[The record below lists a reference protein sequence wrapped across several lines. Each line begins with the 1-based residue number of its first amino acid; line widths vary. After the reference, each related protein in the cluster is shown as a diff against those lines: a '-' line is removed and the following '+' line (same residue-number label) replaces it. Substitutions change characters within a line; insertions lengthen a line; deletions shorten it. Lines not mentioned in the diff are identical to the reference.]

1 MTAIPTPRHAV
12 IYARVSTVRQAE
24 ADLSLPDQIKQ
35 LQDYCQRKQLAV
47 IDTYTEPGASALDE
61 DRPAFQEMISRA
73 TSPQRPY
80 DVVVVHSLSRFSRD
94 TMHSEYYVRKLR
106 RAGVELISITQE
118 LGQDGHGDLIR
129 KIVNAFDEHQS
140 RENAKHTHRAMLENA
155 RQGFWNGSAP
165 PFGYATVVKE
175 RRGNKDKKV
184 LVIDEAE
191 AAIVRTIFE
200 LCLGNL
206 GRPLGVK
213 AIATYFNDR
222 GITRRG
228 RRFSTGSLH
237 DLLTSS
243 TYCGRHYF
251 NRTDSRT
258 FEKRPSSQW
267 VELTVPAI
275 VDEETFNRAQAILHA
290 RAPKVMAPRNVTGP
304 TMLASVAR
312 CAGCGSA
319 MILNTGKG
327 GVYRYYSC
335 SRAMKQGKSAC
346 PGRRIR
352 MDRLDDMVLGHLSEQ
367 LFEPE
372 RLATLLQGYMVQ
384 AKEGRA
390 GQRERLRQARDA
402 VGRVDASVS
411 RLLALVESGAMEP
424 DAPELRE
431 RLASL
436 RMQKA
441 ELTRD
446 IASLQDNLQ
455 TGELELSP
463 EKLKVLSM
471 EMRKRL
477 AEGPADLRQAY
488 MRLLLD
494 NVTVD
499 HDSVRLEGSP
509 AILERLASRGLSK
522 SSPEVLSF
530 VREWRPR
537 EDSNLRPPV

>member
-1 MTAIPTPRHAV
+1 MNASDRPCRAV

-35 LQDYCQRKQLAV
+35 LQDYCARKQWTV
-47 IDTYTEPGASALDE
+47 VDVFTEPGASALDE
-61 DRPAFQEMISRA
+61 DRPVFQDMIGRA
-73 TSPQRPY
+73 TSGEKPY

-94 TMHSEYYVRKLR
+94 TMHSEFYVRKLNK
-106 RAGVELISITQE
+106 AGVRLVSITQE

-184 LVIDEAE
+184 LVINEAE
-191 AAIVRTIFE
+191 ASAVRTIFA
-200 LCLGNL
+200 LCLGTG

-213 AIATYFNDR
+213 AIASYFNDR

-258 FEKRPSSQW
+258 FEKRPSSEW
-267 VELTVPAI
+267 VQLAVPPI
-275 VDEETFNRAQAILHA
+275 IDEETFNRVQAVLHA
-290 RAPKVMAPRNVTGP
+290 RAPKVVAPRNVNGP

-312 CAGCGSA
+312 CASCGSA

-327 GVYRYYSC
+327 GTYRYYSC
-335 SRAMKQGKSAC
+335 SKAMKQGKIAC
-346 PGRRIR
+346 AGRRIR
-352 MDRLDDMVLGHLSEQ
+352 MDRLDEMVLGHLSDK
-367 LFEPE
+367 LFAPD
-372 RLATLLQGYMVQ
+372 RLNELLKGYILD
-384 AKEGRA
+384 AKAGRA
-390 GQRERLRQARDA
+390 SQREKLRQARDA
-402 VGRVDASVS
+402 AGRVDASVS
-411 RLLALVESGAMEP
+411 RLLSLVETGAMEP

-431 RLASL
+431 RLVAL
-436 RMQKA
+436 RSQRA
-441 ELTRD
+441 ELRRD
-446 IASLQDNLQ
+446 IEWLQDNLQ

-463 EKLKVLSM
+463 AKLQTLSM

-477 AEGPADLRQAY
+477 VDGPPELRQAY
-488 MRLLLD
+488 MRLLLES
-494 NVTVD
+494 VTVD

-509 AILERLASRGLSK
+509 AILEKLASRGLSK